1 MSTNQNPSRQSDQGI
16 DEDNVLLL
24 GKNFN
29 IVGDL
34 IGQGTV
40 IISGKVEGNIS
51 ASKTV
56 SEAGSYVVGNIEC
69 KQLDISGAVKGL
81 IQATNVIIRK
91 GALVEGEVHY
101 TTLAMEQ
108 GCEVLGKL
116 KKIAEKQPTPK
127 STSEIIGSK
136 NQPTEVILLNFPS
149 ELKVQLQDLAIR
161 SGANLT
167 LADGKA
173 APAWVNLT
181 GDKLGLLVNSN
192 EIQALKN
199 RNETLQLR
207 LNVGGNYFDFSLPL

>member
-24 GKNFN
+24 GKNFS

-34 IGQGTV
+34 TGQGTV
-40 IISGKVEGNIS
+40 IVSGKVEGNIS
-51 ASKTV
+51 SKKAV
-56 SEAGSYVVGNIEC
+56 SEPGSFVVGNISC
-69 KQLDISGAVKGL
+69 TQLDVSGSVKGL

-101 TTLAMEQ
+101 STLAMEQ

-116 KKIAEKQPTPK
+116 KKIVEQSPSSAATP
-127 STSEIIGSK
+127 GK
-136 NQPTEVILLNFPS
+136 NQTTEVILLNFPN
-149 ELKVQLQDLAIR
+149 ELKIKLQDSAAR
-161 SGANLT
+161 SSASLT
-167 LADGKA
+167 LVDGSP

-192 EIQALKN
+192 EIAALKN
-199 RNETLQLR
+199 KNETLQLR
-207 LNVGGNYFDFSLPL
+207 LNAGENYFEFSLPL

>member
-1 MSTNQNPSRQSDQGI
+1 MSNNQNPSRQSDQGI

-40 IISGKVEGNIS
+40 IVSGRVEGNIS
-51 ASKTV
+51 SNKTV
-56 SEAGSYVVGNIEC
+56 SEAGSSVVGNINC
-69 KQLDISGAVKGL
+69 TQLDISGSVKGL

-101 TTLAMEQ
+101 STLAMEQ

-116 KKIAEKQPTPK
+116 KKISEKPLPSRT
-127 STSEIIGSK
+127 STSTPETK
-136 NQPTEVILLNFPS
+136 TQTAEVILLNFPN
-149 ELKVQLQDLAIR
+149 ELKAKLQG
-161 SGANLT
+161 SGALSSARLT
-167 LADGKA
+167 LVDGST

-181 GDKLGLLVNSN
+181 GDKLGLLVSNS
-192 EIQALKN
+192 EIQELKN

-207 LNVGGNYFDFSLPL
+207 LNAGENYYDFSLPL

>member
-24 GKNFN
+24 GKNFS

-40 IISGKVEGNIS
+40 IISGKVEGNIT
-51 ASKTV
+51 AKKAV
-56 SEAGSYVVGNIEC
+56 SEAGSYVVGNISC
-69 KQLDISGAVKGL
+69 TQLDVSGLVKGL

-101 TTLAMEQ
+101 STLAMEQ

-116 KKIAEKQPTPK
+116 KKIIEKPLASGASNT
-127 STSEIIGSK
+127 TIDTK
-136 NQPTEVILLNFPS
+136 NQATEVVLLNFPN
-149 ELKVQLQDLAIR
+149 ELKVKLQDSVLR
-161 SGANLT
+161 SKANLT
-167 LADGKA
+167 LVNGGA
-173 APAWVNLT
+173 APAWINLT
-181 GDKLGLLVNSN
+181 GDKLGLLVSSN

-199 RNETLQLR
+199 KNETLQLR
-207 LNVGGNYFDFSLPL
+207 LNVGENYFDFSLPL